1 VAIIMVRRFIAVLLL
16 ASAVAAATSAAEVS
30 ITPGITFTVP
40 TSAGPAAGIAMPA
53 ADGQVYLV
61 LSVVTPGGQLVMPF
75 TVVPYGAPTPG
86 PGPSPGPGPG
96 PIPVPG
102 GKLFVLIVTETAQQT
117 PQQAAVIN
125 SKAADEYIAAKS
137 WQRRVAD
144 KDTVDEN
151 GKVPTDLA
159 AWLDKAKAWNAGGGK
174 WPYLNIADGSG
185 AVVYEGA
192 LPATE
197 AEYVALLKKF
207 GG

>member
-1 VAIIMVRRFIAVLLL
+1 MIVQ
-16 ASAVAAATSAAEVS
+16 
-30 ITPGITFTVP
+30 
-40 TSAGPAAGIAMPA
+40 TSAGPATGVVLPA
-53 ADGQVYLV
+53 ADGQSYLV
-61 LSVVTPGGQLVMPF
+61 LSLSVPGGNLAIPF
-75 TVVPYGAPTPG
+75 VVAPYGTVPTPG
-86 PGPSPGPGPG
+86 PGPSPDPGPG
-96 PIPVPG
+96 PTPVPS

>member
-1 VAIIMVRRFIAVLLL
+1 MKRFISILLL
-16 ASAVAAATSAAEVS
+16 TCCPAALMAAEAVV
-30 ITPGITFTVP
+30 ITPGQTVIVQ
-40 TSAGPAAGIAMPA
+40 TSAGPATGVVLPA
-53 ADGQVYLV
+53 ADGQSYLV
-61 LSVVTPGGQLVMPF
+61 LSLSVPGGNLAIPF
-75 TVVPYGAPTPG
+75 VVVPYGTVPTPG
-86 PGPSPGPGPG
+86 PGPSPDPGPG
-96 PIPVPG
+96 PTPVPS

-117 PQQAAVIN
+117 PQQAAIIN

-192 LPATE
+192 MPATE
-197 AEYVALLKKF
+197 AEYLALLKKF

>member
-1 VAIIMVRRFIAVLLL
+1 MKRFISILLL
-16 ASAVAAATSAAEVS
+16 TCCPAALMAAEAVV
-30 ITPGITFTVP
+30 ITPGQTVIVQ
-40 TSAGPAAGIAMPA
+40 TSAGPATGVVLPA
-53 ADGQVYLV
+53 ADGQSYLV
-61 LSVVTPGGQLVMPF
+61 LSLSVPGGNLAIPY
-75 TVVPYGAPTPG
+75 VVAPYGAVPTPG
-86 PGPSPGPGPG
+86 PGPSPDPGPG
-96 PIPVPG
+96 PTPVPS

-197 AEYVALLKKF
+197 AEYLALLKKF

>member
-1 VAIIMVRRFIAVLLL
+1 MKRFISILLL
-16 ASAVAAATSAAEVS
+16 TCCPAALMAAEAVV
-30 ITPGITFTVP
+30 ITPGQTVIVQ
-40 TSAGPAAGIAMPA
+40 TSAGPATGVVLPA
-53 ADGQVYLV
+53 ADGQSYLV
-61 LSVVTPGGQLVMPF
+61 LSLSVPGGNLAIPF
-75 TVVPYGAPTPG
+75 VVAPYGTVPTPG
-86 PGPSPGPGPG
+86 PGPSPDPGPG
-96 PIPVPG
+96 PTPVPS

-174 WPYLNIADGSG
+174 WPYLNVADGSG

-197 AEYVALLKKF
+197 AEYVALLKKL

>member
-1 VAIIMVRRFIAVLLL
+1 MKRFISILLL
-16 ASAVAAATSAAEVS
+16 TCCPAALMAAEAVV
-30 ITPGITFTVP
+30 ITPGQTVIVQ
-40 TSAGPAAGIAMPA
+40 TSAGPATGVVLPA
-53 ADGQVYLV
+53 ADGQSYLV
-61 LSVVTPGGQLVMPF
+61 LSLSVPGGNLAIPF
-75 TVVPYGAPTPG
+75 VVAPYGTVPTPG
-86 PGPSPGPGPG
+86 PGPSPDPGPG
-96 PIPVPG
+96 PTPVPS

>member
-1 VAIIMVRRFIAVLLL
+1 MKRFISILLL
-16 ASAVAAATSAAEVS
+16 TCCPAALMAAEAVV
-30 ITPGITFTVP
+30 ITPGQTVIVR
-40 TSAGPAAGIAMPA
+40 TSAGPATGVVLPA
-53 ADGQVYLV
+53 ADGQSYLV
-61 LSVVTPGGQLVMPF
+61 LSLSVPGGNLAIPF
-75 TVVPYGAPTPG
+75 VVAPYGTVPTPG
-86 PGPSPGPGPG
+86 PGPSPDPGPG
-96 PIPVPG
+96 PTPVPS

-151 GKVPTDLA
+151 GNVPTDLA

>member
-1 VAIIMVRRFIAVLLL
+1 MFQRVIAVLLL
-16 ASAVAAATSAAEVS
+16 CAVGTASAVGLAAEVS
-30 ITPGITFTVP
+30 ITAGVTFTVP
-40 TSAGPAAGIAMPA
+40 TSAGPAAAIAMPA

-75 TVVPYGAPTPG
+75 TVVPYGVPTPG
-86 PGPSPGPGPG
+86 PGPEPGPGPG

>member
-1 VAIIMVRRFIAVLLL
+1 MKRFISILLL
-16 ASAVAAATSAAEVS
+16 TCCPAALMAAEAVV
-30 ITPGITFTVP
+30 ITPGQTVIVQ
-40 TSAGPAAGIAMPA
+40 TSAGPATGVVLPA
-53 ADGQVYLV
+53 ADGQSYLV
-61 LSVVTPGGQLVMPF
+61 LSLSVPGGNLAIPF
-75 TVVPYGAPTPG
+75 VVAPYGTVPTPG
-86 PGPSPGPGPG
+86 PGPSPDPGPG
-96 PIPVPG
+96 PTPVPS

-192 LPATE
+192 MPATE
-197 AEYVALLKKF
+197 AEYLALLKKF

>member
-1 VAIIMVRRFIAVLLL
+1 MKRFISILLL
-16 ASAVAAATSAAEVS
+16 TCCPAALMAAEAVV
-30 ITPGITFTVP
+30 ITPGQTVIVQ
-40 TSAGPAAGIAMPA
+40 TSAGPATGVVLPA
-53 ADGQVYLV
+53 ADGQSYLV
-61 LSVVTPGGQLVMPF
+61 LSLSVPGGNLAIPF
-75 TVVPYGAPTPG
+75 VVAPYGTVPTPG
-86 PGPSPGPGPG
+86 PGPSPDPGPG
-96 PIPVPG
+96 PTPVPS

-151 GKVPTDLA
+151 GNVPTDLA

>member
-1 VAIIMVRRFIAVLLL
+1 MKRFISILLL
-16 ASAVAAATSAAEVS
+16 TCCPAALMAAEAVV
-30 ITPGITFTVP
+30 ITPGQTVIVQ
-40 TSAGPAAGIAMPA
+40 TSAGPATGVVLPA
-53 ADGQVYLV
+53 ADGQSYLV
-61 LSVVTPGGQLVMPF
+61 LSLSGPGGNLAIPF
-75 TVVPYGAPTPG
+75 VVAPYGTVPTPG
-86 PGPSPGPGPG
+86 PGPSPDPGPG
-96 PIPVPG
+96 PTPVPS

-192 LPATE
+192 MPATE
-197 AEYVALLKKF
+197 AEYLALLKKF

>member
-1 VAIIMVRRFIAVLLL
+1 MVRRFIAVLLL

-75 TVVPYGAPTPG
+75 TIVPYGAPTPG
-86 PGPSPGPGPG
+86 PGPEPGPGPG

-102 GKLFVLIVTETAQQT
+102 GKLFVLVVTETKDQT
-117 PQQAAVIN
+117 PEQATVLN
-125 SKAADEYIAAKS
+125 SKAARDLMAAKG
-137 WQRRVAD
+137 VAMAD
-144 KDTVDEN
+144 CRSERGRTSTASPRLTSAKWIEQAKTW
-151 GKVPTDLA
+151 A
-159 AWLDKAKAWNAGGGK
+159 AAGNKLPCLMILD
-174 WPYLNIADGSG
+174 SQG
-185 AVVYEGA
+185 AVLSQGP

-197 AEYVALLKKF
+197 AAYLELLKKF

>member
-1 VAIIMVRRFIAVLLL
+1 MKRFISILLL
-16 ASAVAAATSAAEVS
+16 TCCPAALMAAEAVV
-30 ITPGITFTVP
+30 ITPGQTVIVQ
-40 TSAGPAAGIAMPA
+40 TSAGPATGVVLPA
-53 ADGQVYLV
+53 ADGQSYLV
-61 LSVVTPGGQLVMPF
+61 LSLSVPGGNLA
-75 TVVPYGAPTPG
+75 VPYVIAPYGTVPTPG
-86 PGPSPGPGPG
+86 PGPSPDPGPG
-96 PIPVPG
+96 PTPVPS

-151 GKVPTDLA
+151 GNVPTDLA

>member
-1 VAIIMVRRFIAVLLL
+1 M
-16 ASAVAAATSAAEVS
+16 AAEAVV
-30 ITPGITFTVP
+30 ITPGQTVIVQ
-40 TSAGPAAGIAMPA
+40 TSAGPATGVVLPA
-53 ADGQVYLV
+53 ADGQSYLV
-61 LSVVTPGGQLVMPF
+61 LSLSVPGGNLAIPF
-75 TVVPYGAPTPG
+75 VVAPYGTVPTPG
-86 PGPSPGPGPG
+86 PGPSPDPGPG
-96 PIPVPG
+96 PTPVPS

>member
-1 VAIIMVRRFIAVLLL
+1 MKRLISLILLVCFPAVL
-16 ASAVAAATSAAEVS
+16 VAAEAVV
-30 ITPGITFTVP
+30 ITPGQTVIVQ
-40 TSAGPAAGIAMPA
+40 TSAGPATGVVLPA
-53 ADGQVYLV
+53 ADGQSYLV
-61 LSVVTPGGQLVMPF
+61 LSLSVPGGNLAIPF
-75 TVVPYGAPTPG
+75 VVAPYGTVPTPG
-86 PGPSPGPGPG
+86 PGPSPDPGPG
-96 PIPVPG
+96 PTPVPS

-192 LPATE
+192 MPATE
-197 AEYVALLKKF
+197 AEYLALLKKF

>member
-1 VAIIMVRRFIAVLLL
+1 MKRFISILLL
-16 ASAVAAATSAAEVS
+16 TCCPAALMAAEAVV
-30 ITPGITFTVP
+30 ITPGQTVIVQ
-40 TSAGPAAGIAMPA
+40 TSAGPATGVVLPA
-53 ADGQVYLV
+53 ADGQSYLV
-61 LSVVTPGGQLVMPF
+61 LSLSVPGGNLAIPF
-75 TVVPYGAPTPG
+75 VVAPYGTVPTPG
-86 PGPSPGPGPG
+86 PGPSPDPGPG
-96 PIPVPG
+96 PTPVPS

-117 PQQAAVIN
+117 PQQAAIIN

>member
-1 VAIIMVRRFIAVLLL
+1 MKRFISILLLTCCPAVL
-16 ASAVAAATSAAEVS
+16 VAAEAVV
-30 ITPGITFTVP
+30 ITPGQTVIVQ
-40 TSAGPAAGIAMPA
+40 TSAGPATGVVLPA
-53 ADGQVYLV
+53 ADGQSYLV
-61 LSVVTPGGQLVMPF
+61 LSLSVPGGNLAIPF
-75 TVVPYGAPTPG
+75 VVAPYGTVPTPG
-86 PGPSPGPGPG
+86 PGPSPDPGPG
-96 PIPVPG
+96 PTPVPS

-192 LPATE
+192 MPATE
-197 AEYVALLKKF
+197 AEYLALLKKF